1 MKMMVSVPLYFQ
13 VTERTSSTVAG
24 AHLMPAVI
32 GNTVGSLLTG
42 AWIGRLAALNR
53 DNQCPQSTNTI

>member
-32 GNTVGSLLTG
+32 GNTVGALLTG
-42 AWIGRLAALNR
+42 AWIGRLVALTR
-53 DNQCPQSTNTI
+53 ASVL